1 MARTERA
8 ALGRLSRV
16 GGSLL
21 DVLQRY
27 VEFRLASKD
36 ISTIRFGVSPGHEIV
51 HAVRALSRPQEQPL
65 QWGWLRAV
73 RDDVPRESLE
83 LLRLVVGE
91 TGYAP
96 DLFTSAAS
104 WDLTPED
111 EIERLRQAP
120 LEPISV
126 DLHKRAVRSAGIA
139 RAALERMAADPARI
153 RVMIVRHVEALWEAA
168 LAPYWAQIERILHA
182 DIGSR
187 VRRMTAEGLAGMA
200 ADLGEGVE
208 WSADTGFD
216 TVRVRMERHEE
227 IVDCQG
233 QGLVLVPSF
242 FGRHCAVLTEPPAQ
256 PTLFY
261 PALGVS
267 EVWHRADSTDA
278 LAGLLGRA
286 GPRCSSRSASRCRRR
301 RPQERPGS
309 RLPLH
314 PTTLTPCA
322 PPGSSRP
329 GVPGGVCCTRARRS
343 AMRSSTGSDA
353 VDKRIRGRRGG
364 YRPGTRSGPAPCS
377 ATYASGPCWAA
388 WGSM

>member
-1 MARTERA
+1 M
-8 ALGRLSRV
+8 
-16 GGSLL
+16 
-21 DVLQRY
+21 LQRY

-73 RDDVPRESLE
+73 HDDVPRESLE

-187 VRRMTAEGLAGMA
+187 VRRMTADGLAGMA

-278 LAGLLGRA
+278 LAGLLGESRAAVLVAVGESLSTTETAGEAGIAASTASHHLDALRAAGLIASRRA
-286 GPRCSSRSASRCRRR
+286 GRRVLHAR
-301 RPQERPGS
+301 T
-309 RLPLH
+309 PL
-314 PTTLTPCA
+314 
-322 PPGSSRP
+322 G
-329 GVPGGVCCTRARRS
+329 
-343 AMRSSTGSDA
+343 DA
-353 VDKRIRGRRGG
+353 LVHRV
-364 YRPGTRSGPAPCS
+364 
-377 ATYASGPCWAA
+377 
-388 WGSM
+388 

>member
-1 MARTERA
+1 M
-8 ALGRLSRV
+8 
-16 GGSLL
+16 
-21 DVLQRY
+21 LQRY

-208 WSADTGFD
+208 WSADT
-216 TVRVRMERHEE
+216 VRVRMERHEE

-278 LAGLLGRA
+278 LAGLLGESRAAVLVAVGESLSTTETAGEAGIAASTASHHLDALRAAGLIASRRA
-286 GPRCSSRSASRCRRR
+286 GRRVLHAR
-301 RPQERPGS
+301 T
-309 RLPLH
+309 PL
-314 PTTLTPCA
+314 
-322 PPGSSRP
+322 G
-329 GVPGGVCCTRARRS
+329 
-343 AMRSSTGSDA
+343 DA
-353 VDKRIRGRRGG
+353 LVHRV
-364 YRPGTRSGPAPCS
+364 
-377 ATYASGPCWAA
+377 
-388 WGSM
+388 